1 MTPAAGADGVSASQ
15 EMQNQVEALCLDG
28 DLQSPQTTDK
38 ETGRLSSST
47 VVSSSSEAEADNQE
61 RIRGVTSDGVG
72 FYTSDK
78 WAKFYPNQEVAV
90 VTSIGQ
96 PPIPPEGYVPLR
108 HGHCRSQQT
117 PEAAMVFEEDVPNGF
132 SVDTLLW
139 NEKALEQRIMQLTA
153 WTRRS
158 PMPRRQ
164 KLDRINRMV
173 NQCNTTNTK
182 TC

>member
-1 MTPAAGADGVSASQ
+1 
-15 EMQNQVEALCLDG
+15 MQNQVETLRLDG
-28 DLQSPQTTDK
+28 DPQSPHRTADK
-38 ETGRLSSST
+38 EARRRSTSTDSSSAG
-47 VVSSSSEAEADNQE
+47 SEAEGPSQE
-61 RIRGVTSDGVG
+61 LTTSDGVG
-72 FYTSDK
+72 FNTSDK

-108 HGHCRSQQT
+108 HGHQQS
-117 PEAAMVFEEDVPNGF
+117 PEISMVLEKGVPNGF
-132 SVDTLLW
+132 SVDTLQWDETL
-139 NEKALEQRIMQLTA
+139 LEQRIMQLTA

-173 NQCNTTNTK
+173 NQCNSTNTK